1 MNQACPL
8 CNNPQTNEFYTGPR
22 RVYYRCPQCGLI
34 FVAREHLL
42 TSEAEK
48 ARYDLHQNDPE
59 DRGYRQFLQQ
69 FTQPLLDHL
78 DPPPLEGLDF
88 GSGPQPVL
96 AQMLE
101 TEGYQMA
108 VYDPFYAP
116 DKQSLISTYDFVTC
130 TETVEHFHEPAKEW
144 SLLVGLV
151 KPGGW
156 LGIMTQLV
164 EHPETFAHM
173 HYITDATHV
182 SFYSRHT
189 FRFLAERDHLR
200 VKFIN
205 DRIILCQKP
214 EERH

>member
-8 CNNPQTNEFYTGPR
+8 CNYPQTNDFYSGPR

-59 DRGYRQFLQQ
+59 DPGYRQFLQQ

-78 DPPPLEGLDF
+78 DPPPLKGLDF

-101 TEGYQMA
+101 AQGYQMA

-116 DKQSLISTYDFVTC
+116 DKEALKSTYDFVTC
-130 TETVEHFHEPAKEW
+130 TETIEHFYEPAKEW
-144 SLLVGLV
+144 ALLVSLI

-164 EHPETFAHM
+164 EHPETFADM

-182 SFYSRHT
+182 SFYSWHT

-200 VKFIN
+200 VKFID
-205 DRIILCQKP
+205 DRIILFQKP
-214 EERH
+214 EKDC